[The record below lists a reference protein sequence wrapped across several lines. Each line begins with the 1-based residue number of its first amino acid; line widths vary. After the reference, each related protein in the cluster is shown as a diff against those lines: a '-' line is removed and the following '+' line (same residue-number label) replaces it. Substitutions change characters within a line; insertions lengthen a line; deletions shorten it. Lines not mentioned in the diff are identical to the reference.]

1 MNKILKASKKI
12 SIFLLCIMLHQ
23 QSVFAIDNPESAS
36 IVEDFEKRA
45 KPFEEKFSQQSSN
58 SEILRTGAEYSI
70 FLDIELNKTYQS
82 LLQKIDPIS
91 AKNLTNAQRAWLN
104 YRKEELNFIE
114 KNWTSNNFGSSYIVS
129 RIDYKNSMTKNRII
143 MLIRYLQNY

>member
-1 MNKILKASKKI
+1 MNKILNASKKI
-12 SIFLLCIMLHQ
+12 SIFLLCFMLHQ

-58 SEILRTGAEYSI
+58 SEILRAGVEYAY
-70 FLDIELNKTYQS
+70 FLDIELNRNYQ
-82 LLQKIDPIS
+82 LLLKKLDPNS
-91 AKNLTNAQRAWLN
+91 AKNLKNTQRAWLN

-114 KNWTSNNFGSSYIVS
+114 KNWTPNNFGTSYVVSSM
-129 RIDYKNSMTKNRII
+129 DYKNSMTKNRIV
-143 MLIRYLQNY
+143 MLLRYLQNY